1 MEDNLNY
8 LQIAVCCKCEV
19 CQVNPLPP
27 LPPVFDG
34 GGGGQLEAIR
44 LSGQQM
50 GKTAVAAN
58 AHRTRS
64 LAKIQYKSIK
74 YKVCA
79 REKDDDI

>member
-1 MEDNLNY
+1 MNY

-19 CQVNPLPP
+19 CQVTPP
-27 LPPVFDG
+27 PSPPQYLM

-64 LAKIQYKSIK
+64 PAKIQYKSIK